1 MVSVASSV
9 GVPAIAFGC
18 FLLLM
23 HHELDHV
30 VLVHEFLAL
39 RQGSFGLLLIGV
51 RPREFGLRGLLAAL
65 IADLALEIVEVAM
78 KMFYSTL
85 TRMSLCDWW
94 LVGEFWSILGYR
106 LSYFALRGGI
116 LSVGNHYRSCI
127 MQNK

>member
-1 MVSVASSV
+1 
-9 GVPAIAFGC
+9 
-18 FLLLM
+18 M

-65 IADLALEIVEVAM
+65 IADLALEIVEVAVVGLD
-78 KMFYSTL
+78 STL
-85 TRMSLCDWW
+85 ISESLSSWR